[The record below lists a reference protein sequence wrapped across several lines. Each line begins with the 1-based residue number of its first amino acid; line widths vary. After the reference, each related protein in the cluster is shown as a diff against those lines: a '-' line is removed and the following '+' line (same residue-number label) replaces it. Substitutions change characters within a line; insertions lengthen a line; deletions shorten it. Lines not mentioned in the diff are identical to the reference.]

1 MVVLIGRILEENRTK
16 VLIEPYG
23 TYEDWYDSP
32 DPDMRKWI
40 RKDKI
45 EAINDSEVD
54 PYEFTQYINT
64 EEVLEISM
72 PHKQAER
79 YL

>member
-1 MVVLIGRILEENRTK
+1 MGRILQETAYK

-23 TYEDWYDSP
+23 TYEDWYDMP
-32 DPDMRKWI
+32 DEEMRKWT

-45 EAINDSEVD
+45 EAINDSTIDQHDFSE
-54 PYEFTQYINT
+54 YINT
-64 EEVLEISM
+64 EEALEISM
-72 PHKQAER
+72 PHSEAGR

>member
-1 MVVLIGRILEENRTK
+1 MIVLMGRILEETDYK

-32 DPDMRKWI
+32 DEEMRKWM

-45 EAINDSEVD
+45 QAINDAPVE
-54 PYEFTQYINT
+54 PWAFTDYVNT

-72 PHKQAER
+72 PHKEAGR